1 MFVSVATGIA
11 LTLAAA
17 PAPASRSAAARAC
30 EPLGSGPA
38 PASGSAET
46 PTPGALAQDGRGVNA
61 VVAWNEYAGDA
72 ALASC
77 LAPGNHPPFEA
88 RMYAVTQL
96 AVHDALNAIKRK
108 SRPYAYHG
116 RAAAGASPKAAVAAA
131 ASTAL
136 SATIADLPPELG
148 AECVIDGRAS
158 VEASYAAFLDGIPDG
173 TAKTRGV
180 RVGRRA
186 AAALLATRADDG
198 SDTAMVVAD
207 YPQGTEPG
215 QWRFTPGTDFAFAPG
230 WGAVDTFALRVAD
243 QFPVAPPY
251 RLNSAAYARDV
262 NEVQRLGGDGL
273 STPTSRTP
281 RQTVTAQFWLESSP
295 LAWNRIGRTLA
306 VKKGLGLWR
315 SARLFGLLDAA
326 LADGYIASFHTK
338 FAVHRF
344 WRPVTAIRLADTD
357 GNPATE
363 PTRPGPRWSRR
374 RRSRTTSPR
383 TPSRVRPPPPSS
395 ATSSPP
401 PGCPS
406 PPAATPWRRRAAAP
420 VPTPSCGATAA
431 RPRPLRRTGRPV
443 SWSASTSAEPWTRV
457 SGTATTSGGGPRGDC

>member
-1 MFVSVATGIA
+1 MVMAVVTGVA
-11 LTLAAA
+11 LNLASA
-17 PAPASRSAAARAC
+17 PAPASRSAAT
-30 EPLGSGPA
+30 PA
-38 PASGSAET
+38 PGASARDWHE
-46 PTPGALAQDGRGVNA
+46 VNA
-61 VVAWNEYAGDA
+61 VVAWNEHAGDA

-88 RMYAVTQL
+88 RMYAITQL

-108 SRPYAYHG
+108 SRPYAFHG

-136 SATIADLPPELG
+136 RATIADLPPELG

-173 TAKTRGV
+173 AAKTRGV

-186 AAALLATRADDG
+186 AARLLATRADDG
-198 SDTAMVVAD
+198 SDTAMVVPD

-230 WGAVDTFALRVAD
+230 WGAVDPFALRAAG
-243 QFPVAPPY
+243 QFPAAPPY
-251 RLNSAAYARDV
+251 PLTSAAYARDV
-262 NEVQRLGGDGL
+262 DEVQRLGGDGV

-281 RQTVTAQFWLESSP
+281 RQTETAQFWLESSP

-338 FAVHRF
+338 FDVHRF

-357 GNPATE
+357 GNPATAAD
-363 PTRPGPRWSRR
+363 PTWTPLVTTPPVPDHESAHAVQGAAAAAVFRHFFATARLSFTACSYTVAPESSCTGADPVLRRYRSPSQAAAENGDSRVWVGFHFRRAVDVGLRHGNDIGRWTSRR
-374 RRSRTTSPR
+374 LLK
-383 TPSRVRPPPPSS
+383 
-395 ATSSPP
+395 
-401 PGCPS
+401 
-406 PPAATPWRRRAAAP
+406 
-420 VPTPSCGATAA
+420 
-431 RPRPLRRTGRPV
+431 PLR
-443 SWSASTSAEPWTRV
+443 
-457 SGTATTSGGGPRGDC
+457 